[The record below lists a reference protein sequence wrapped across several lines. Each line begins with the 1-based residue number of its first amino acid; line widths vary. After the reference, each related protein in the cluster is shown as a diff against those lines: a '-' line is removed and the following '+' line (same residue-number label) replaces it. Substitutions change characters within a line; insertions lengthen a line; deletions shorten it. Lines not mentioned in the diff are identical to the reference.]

1 MKLSKMDLSS
11 LSAISHSDGYLQL
24 LVEQGNEFKLMQI
37 HAPVEAYEG
46 LKQLNE
52 VISDTSLLCEAE
64 MIPIVPTNSSITY
77 AIGYD
82 ADAQILQVEFQSG
95 EVYQYFDVEAETW
108 EDFHSADCIG
118 EFFHQEIKG
127 NYECDRIDDI
137 YDQDY

>member
-11 LSAISHSDGYLQL
+11 LIAISHSDGYLQL
-24 LVEQGNEFKLMQI
+24 LLDKGNEFELRQI
-37 HAPVEAYEG
+37 CAPVEAYEG

-52 VISDTSLLCEAE
+52 IIAE
-64 MIPIVPTNSSITY
+64 TAVYEEEIPMQTINSSVAY

-108 EDFHSADCIG
+108 EDFHTADSIG
-118 EFFHQEIKG
+118 EFFNQEIKG
-127 NYECDRIDDI
+127 HYEYDRIDNID
-137 YDQDY
+137 DEDY